1 MMRKVIVFFNGEKPY
16 TVSVGLL
23 LREIR
28 LQYPDGSVTDL
39 PILVVQVPNN
49 ARREE
54 YYIASDRDLDDQ
66 EVIEAISLLR

>member
-1 MMRKVIVFFNGEKPY
+1 MMRKVIVFFNGAEPY
-16 TVSVGLL
+16 TVTVGLH

-28 LQYPDGSVTDL
+28 LQYPDGAVTDL
-39 PILVVQVPNN
+39 PILVVQVPNY

-66 EVIEAISLLR
+66 EVIDAISLLR

>member
-1 MMRKVIVFFNGEKPY
+1 MMRKVIVFFNGEEPY
-16 TVSVGLL
+16 SFTVGLH

-28 LQYPDGSVTDL
+28 LQYPDGAVKDL

-66 EVIEAISLLR
+66 EVIEAISILR